1 MSRVRCVR
9 AQAEAEPLKAKGKRK
24 RPSLLKLRYP
34 MTAKQIEN
42 RLEQTLM
49 HDEAM
54 QYGLYQYELEEVL
67 DELKSSLAHDH
78 DDYIFAVTEN
88 SGHVA
93 MVLIEKTGQV
103 YINEQA
109 REKLKALWPAAYE
122 SNMRQLI
129 PVFAKQL
136 HEGALPINGVKQRG
150 LWRRRSHWTC

>member
-9 AQAEAEPLKAKGKRK
+9 AKAEAEQLNAKGKKK
-24 RPSLLKLRYP
+24 RPSLVKSRYP
-34 MTAKQIEN
+34 MTAKNIEK

-54 QYGLYQYELEEVL
+54 QYGLYTYELEEVL
-67 DELKSSLAHDH
+67 DELKSSLAHDN

-93 MVLIEKTGQV
+93 MVLIEQSGEV

-109 REKLKALWPAAYE
+109 KEKLKALWPATYE
-122 SNMRQLI
+122 SNMKQLI
-129 PVFAKQL
+129 PVFAQQL
-136 HEGALPINGVKQRG
+136 HEGELPINGVKQRG
-150 LWRRRSHWTC
+150 LWRR